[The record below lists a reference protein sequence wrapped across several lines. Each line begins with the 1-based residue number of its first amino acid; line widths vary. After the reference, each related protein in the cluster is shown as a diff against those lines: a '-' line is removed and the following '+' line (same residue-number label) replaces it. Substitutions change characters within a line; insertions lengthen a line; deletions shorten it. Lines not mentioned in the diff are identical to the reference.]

1 MVTEAEAE
9 TEELYRCAADEFGAG
24 LARLA
29 GAYEANAER
38 QRDLLQE
45 IHLALWRSLA
55 RFKNECSLRTWVYRI
70 AHNVAA
76 SHVLR
81 EQRAQ
86 VGKWV
91 ELEEASLLADGQ
103 DIEAQVGDR
112 WMQERLLMMIQR
124 LRLPDKQ
131 IMHLYLEGCDAA
143 TIAEITQF
151 SPANVATKIHR
162 LKGKLAQAFEQ
173 GDAP

>member
-1 MVTEAEAE
+1 MALKLAEPDAV
-9 TEELYRCAADEFGAG
+9 YRSAADAFGAG

-29 GAYEANAER
+29 SAYEANPER

-45 IHLALWRSLA
+45 IHFALWRSFA
-55 RFKNECSLRTWVYRI
+55 NYRNECSLRTWVYRI

-81 EQRAQ
+81 ERRAG
-86 VGKWV
+86 VSGWV
-91 ELEEASLLADGQ
+91 SLEQAALQPDGQ
-103 DIEAQVGDR
+103 DVEAQIDEIRIG
-112 WMQERLLMMIQR
+112 ERLQAMIQQ
-124 LRLPDKQ
+124 LRLPDRQ

-143 TIAEITQF
+143 TIAEITRF
-151 SPANVATKIHR
+151 SPGNVATKIHR
-162 LKGKLAQAFEQ
+162 LKQKLATAFDQ

>member
-1 MVTEAEAE
+1 MTEGGAK
-9 TEELYRCAADEFGAG
+9 TEELYRRAAGEFGAG

-29 GAYEANAER
+29 GVYESNPER

-45 IHLALWRSLA
+45 VHLALWRSLD
-55 RFKNECSLRTWVYRI
+55 RFKGECSLRTWVYRI

-81 EQRAQ
+81 ERRAQ
-86 VGKWV
+86 IGNWV
-91 ELEEASLLADGQ
+91 ELEEAALMPDGQ
-103 DIEAQVGDR
+103 DVETQVGEDR
-112 WMQERLLMMIQR
+112 IRQRLLEMIQQ
-124 LRLPDKQ
+124 LRLPDRQ

-162 LKGKLAQAFEQ
+162 LKARLARAFGE